1 MHGLVIDIFFSCANV
16 VPHFCKTIHID
27 PLEVCLLLRCCAIL
41 EHLAKSFVDPF
52 QARISRLGH
61 DTLSP
66 VPRHFCNCIRHFCK
80 YIRLVV
86 IVCRKTRK
94 KRRKQE
100 KGNLI
105 IAPLPNSGQES
116 QSWFTVEKR
125 RRACCIGLAVQ
136 AGVHNP
142 HGSGHKSDNCR
153 LQNAGMAF
161 KREKQQHTA

>member
-1 MHGLVIDIFFSCANV
+1 MHCRARNWQLLAVAVPSSTLNPELTSASSCCDRGGNNW
-16 VPHFCKTIHID
+16 
-27 PLEVCLLLRCCAIL
+27 
-41 EHLAKSFVDPF
+41 S
-52 QARISRLGH
+52 
-61 DTLSP
+61 
-66 VPRHFCNCIRHFCK
+66 
-80 YIRLVV
+80 
-86 IVCRKTRK
+86 KTRK

-142 HGSGHKSDNCR
+142 HGSGHKSGNCR
-153 LQNAGMAF
+153 LQKAGMAF
-161 KREKQQHTA
+161 TREKQQHTA

>member
-1 MHGLVIDIFFSCANV
+1 M
-16 VPHFCKTIHID
+16 
-27 PLEVCLLLRCCAIL
+27 
-41 EHLAKSFVDPF
+41 
-52 QARISRLGH
+52 
-61 DTLSP
+61 
-66 VPRHFCNCIRHFCK
+66 
-80 YIRLVV
+80 V

-153 LQNAGMAF
+153 LQKAGMAF
-161 KREKQQHTA
+161 KSRSSSCVVHRARLQRKINLRHRMPTIEANLVARVGARPGFT